1 MRILNLI
8 RWKNLLILVF
18 SALLI
23 RFALV
28 TGFGAI
34 VQMGLVSYSV
44 LVVSILCIAAGG
56 NIINDFFD
64 VTTDSINKPK
74 QLLIDKVITR
84 QSALLLYFFTNALGL
99 SLAFYLFLTHSFEH
113 IGLVF
118 YIIVFSPLALAA
130 YSIWLKRLAVIGN
143 ILVSLLVGSSIFC
156 LGTALVDEHQNPVVF
171 FTLGVYAFLAFLLN
185 LSRELIKDIE
195 DMKGDYFCK
204 MKTLPILIGKK
215 RTNYVIFGL
224 ITSIILVLLSI
235 VLSYFLNL
243 NVVIF
248 YVFTLVILPLILI
261 SKKVLEATSEKDY
274 KKISFHLKLVFLTG
288 ICSMLTFLIL

>member
-1 MRILNLI
+1 MHILNLI
-8 RWKNLLILVF
+8 RWKNLLILIF
-18 SALLI
+18 SATLI

-28 TGFGAI
+28 PGLTTVTQMDLIPYAI
-34 VQMGLVSYSV
+34 LT
-44 LVVSILCIAAGG
+44 VSILCIAAGG

-64 VTTDSINKPK
+64 ITTDSINKPNR
-74 QLLIDKVITR
+74 LLIDKVISRKT
-84 QSALLLYFFTNALGL
+84 ALQLYFVSNVLGL
-99 SLAFYLFLTHSFEH
+99 GLVFYLFLTHPFEQ

-118 YIIVFSPLALAA
+118 YIIICSPLALLA
-130 YSIWLKRLAVIGN
+130 YSLWLKRLAIIGN
-143 ILVSLLVGSSIFC
+143 VLVSLLVGLSIFC
-156 LGTALVDEHQNPVVF
+156 LGTALIDEDQNPVISF
-171 FTLGVYAFLAFLLN
+171 SIGIYSFLAFLLN

-195 DMKGDYFCK
+195 DIQGDYFCK

-224 ITSIILVLLSI
+224 LIFIILVLLSI
-235 VLSYFLNL
+235 VLTYFLNL
-243 NVVIF
+243 NLLIF

-288 ICSMLTFLIL
+288 ICSMLTFLII